1 MPAQPQGREMDP
13 ERFRDSTAGRVIQV
27 GRGEEA
33 YWAFVPHNL
42 PPAQDWD
49 RKLAAVL
56 AEAERSLG
64 ELAGLGRAI
73 PNPHLLVGPF
83 IRREAVLSSRIE
95 GTETDI
101 ADLYGYEAGQ
111 LPLPGL
117 GRPGASESDA
127 REVLNYV
134 RALEYGLERLETLP
148 ASLRL
153 MRELHE
159 RLMEGVRGEGATPG
173 EFRRSQNW
181 IGRPGCTPNEADF
194 VPPPPA
200 DMLTALDALEKYL
213 HEEDD
218 QPELVRLAFI
228 HYQFEAIHP
237 FLDGNGRI
245 GRLLLSLLLVHWR
258 LLPLPLLYLSAFFE
272 RHRDEYY
279 DLLMA
284 VSERGAWKDWVTFF
298 LRGAAEQ
305 ARDATSRAVQMH
317 ELRADWSKRL
327 VAARSALPSRLA
339 DMLLETPLVSIPQ
352 VQHALEVTYP
362 TAQSNVQ
369 KLVDADILR
378 QVGES
383 SYGKT
388 YVAWEIFDIITAQ

>member
-1 MPAQPQGREMDP
+1 MIR
-13 ERFRDSTAGRVIQV
+13 V
-27 GRGEEA
+27 GRGKEA
-33 YWAFVPHNL
+33 YWAFVPHDL
-42 PPAQDWD
+42 PPALDWD
-49 RKLAAVL
+49 TKLVSVV

-64 ELAGLGRAI
+64 ELAGLGRNI
-73 PNPHLLVGPF
+73 PNPHLLVAPF
-83 IRREAVLSSRIE
+83 VRREAVLSSRIE
-95 GTETDI
+95 GTQADI

-111 LPLPGL
+111 LTLPGF
-117 GRPGASESDA
+117 PKPTASESDL

-134 RALEYGLERLETLP
+134 MALEYGLQRLGELP
-148 ASLRL
+148 VSLRL
-153 MRELHE
+153 IRELHE
-159 RLMEGVRGEGATPG
+159 RLLRGVRGEHYEVGA
-173 EFRRSQNW
+173 FRDRQNW
-181 IGRPGCTPNEADF
+181 IGPNECPLSEAEF
-194 VPPPPA
+194 VAPPVPQ
-200 DMLTALDALEKYL
+200 MHRSLQALESYL
-213 HEEDD
+213 HRDD
-218 QPELVRLAFI
+218 SYAPLVRLAFI

-237 FLDGNGRI
+237 FVDGNGRI
-245 GRLLLSLLLVHWR
+245 GRLLLSLLLVHWG

-284 VSERGAWKDWVTFF
+284 VSERGEWKEWVTFF

-378 QVGES
+378 QLGES